1 MARPRT
7 DYLRQCYIKIGPER
21 IRLSCCLARRCSLL
35 SGHGSRA
42 QACTRALFCP
52 QYSPDSYFLM
62 PKVLRVLLWTAIS
75 LLGAFALAT
84 IALHRGEQINA
95 MWLVVAALAT
105 YSVGYRFYSSFIAAK
120 LLAIDPLR
128 ATPAERLDNGR
139 DFVPTNKWVVFGHHF
154 AAIAGPG
161 PLVGPVLA
169 AQFGYLPGTLWIIAG
184 AVLGGCIQDF
194 VILLFSVRRDG
205 KSMTEMAKT
214 EIGKIGGFVSYVA
227 VISIIIILLG
237 AVALV
242 VVNALKS
249 SPWGTF
255 TIAMTM
261 PIAVL
266 MGLYLRRIRP
276 GKVLEASVLGFVL
289 VLAAIFGGQW
299 VSQSASWATVFTL
312 SGATLAVLLIIY
324 GFAASVLPVWLLLAP
339 RDYLSTFVKL
349 GTIALLAIG
358 IVVLRPSLHMPPLT
372 RFIDGTGPVF
382 AGTVFPFAF
391 ITIACGAVSG
401 FHSLISSG
409 TTPKLIRREP
419 ETRMVGYGGMLAES
433 MVAVMAMIA
442 ASVLQPGVYFAVNSP
457 AGIVGQAPE
466 TAAATISAWGFP
478 VTAAEMASLAHAVG
492 EQTLFNRTGGAPAFA
507 VGMAHIFSNS
517 LGGQAVMALWYHF
530 AIMFEALFILTVL
543 DAGTRVGRFMLQDA
557 LGHVWKPLGR
567 TSWYPS
573 ILFTSG
579 LMVAAWGYF
588 LWQGVKDPLG
598 GINSLWPLF
607 GICNQ
612 LLATVALCVATT
624 IIVKMG
630 RARYVLVTLIPLC
643 WLVAVTFTASY
654 HKVLNP
660 SPRIGFLA
668 HARQL
673 AGAGAD
679 SRLIFNDRLDA
690 AVAGA
695 LVVLV
700 AVVLIESALE
710 WARVLSGR
718 KAAEVREAPFVMTQ
732 LALEERG

>member
-1 MARPRT
+1 
-7 DYLRQCYIKIGPER
+7 
-21 IRLSCCLARRCSLL
+21 
-35 SGHGSRA
+35 
-42 QACTRALFCP
+42 
-52 QYSPDSYFLM
+52 M
-62 PKVLRVLLWTAIS
+62 PKIFRVLLWTFIS

-95 MWLVVAALAT
+95 MWLVVAALAS
-105 YSVGYRFYSSFIAAK
+105 YAIGYRFYSSFIAAK
-120 LLAIDPLR
+120 VLAIDPLR

-214 EIGKIGGFVSYVA
+214 EIGKVGGLVSYVS

-276 GKVLEASVLGFVL
+276 GKVLEASALGFLL

-299 VSQSASWATVFTL
+299 VSQSPSWAMAFTL
-312 SGATLAVLLIIY
+312 SGATLAVSLIIY

-349 GTIALLAIG
+349 GTIALLAVG

-382 AGTVFPFAF
+382 AGSVFPFAF

-401 FHSLISSG
+401 F
-409 TTPKLIRREP
+409 
-419 ETRMVGYGGMLAES
+419 
-433 MVAVMAMIA
+433 
-442 ASVLQPGVYFAVNSP
+442 
-457 AGIVGQAPE
+457 
-466 TAAATISAWGFP
+466 
-478 VTAAEMASLAHAVG
+478 
-492 EQTLFNRTGGAPAFA
+492 
-507 VGMAHIFSNS
+507 
-517 LGGQAVMALWYHF
+517 
-530 AIMFEALFILTVL
+530 
-543 DAGTRVGRFMLQDA
+543 
-557 LGHVWKPLGR
+557 
-567 TSWYPS
+567 
-573 ILFTSG
+573 
-579 LMVAAWGYF
+579 
-588 LWQGVKDPLG
+588 
-598 GINSLWPLF
+598 
-607 GICNQ
+607 
-612 LLATVALCVATT
+612 
-624 IIVKMG
+624 
-630 RARYVLVTLIPLC
+630 
-643 WLVAVTFTASY
+643 
-654 HKVLNP
+654 
-660 SPRIGFLA
+660 
-668 HARQL
+668 
-673 AGAGAD
+673 
-679 SRLIFNDRLDA
+679 
-690 AVAGA
+690 
-695 LVVLV
+695 
-700 AVVLIESALE
+700 
-710 WARVLSGR
+710 
-718 KAAEVREAPFVMTQ
+718 
-732 LALEERG
+732 